1 MIVVTMTSWVK
12 RIENV
17 KSVVESIMN
26 NTVKPD
32 RVYLNLSKTE
42 FDGIELPKSLVDY
55 FNSDER
61 LVINWVDGENTK
73 SMKKVFPILKELND
87 DDIIIDADDD
97 ILFPKDLIESR
108 LNDFKKNECKYP
120 ISSNPRTSIGF
131 NGKMCPIQAMS
142 LFQKNF

>member
-61 LVINWVDGENTK
+61 LVINWIDGENTK
-73 SMKKVFPILKELND
+73 SMKKVFPILSLMVNLILKKKIEEL
-87 DDIIIDADDD
+87 
-97 ILFPKDLIESR
+97 
-108 LNDFKKNECKYP
+108 
-120 ISSNPRTSIGF
+120 
-131 NGKMCPIQAMS
+131 
-142 LFQKNF
+142 

>member
-1 MIVVTMTSWVK
+1 MLVVTMTSWVK

-97 ILFPKDLIESR
+97 ILY
-108 LNDFKKNECKYP
+108 C
-120 ISSNPRTSIGF
+120 
-131 NGKMCPIQAMS
+131 
-142 LFQKNF
+142 FQKI

>member
-61 LVINWVDGENTK
+61 LVINWVGGENIK

-87 DDIIIDADDD
+87 DDINDMQNLLDA
-97 ILFPKDLIESR
+97 L
-108 LNDFKKNECKYP
+108 KNIQKY
-120 ISSNPRTSIGF
+120 
-131 NGKMCPIQAMS
+131 
-142 LFQKNF
+142 L

>member
-61 LVINWVDGENTK
+61 LVINWVGGENIK

-97 ILFPKDLIESR
+97 ILFPKDLIVLLSELMLFVLPLGTQITLHKCNRFISGWILKPR
-108 LNDFKKNECKYP
+108 LIPHN
-120 ISSNPRTSIGF
+120 
-131 NGKMCPIQAMS
+131 
-142 LFQKNF
+142 

>member
-97 ILFPKDLIESR
+97 ILY
-108 LNDFKKNECKYP
+108 C
-120 ISSNPRTSIGF
+120 
-131 NGKMCPIQAMS
+131 
-142 LFQKNF
+142 FQKI